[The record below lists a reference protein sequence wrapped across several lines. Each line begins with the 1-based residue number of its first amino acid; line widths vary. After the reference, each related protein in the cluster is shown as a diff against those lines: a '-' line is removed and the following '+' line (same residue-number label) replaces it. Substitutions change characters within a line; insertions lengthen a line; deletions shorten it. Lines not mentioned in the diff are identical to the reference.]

1 MNVHATDRVSHDP
14 TVLVIDIGT
23 SSVKAAVMTGDGRVL
38 SHGRRRIMGPSE
50 ASASFDADRWID
62 ALGHTIPYIVSQYRV
77 DAVVISGNGPTVVAV
92 DRNGM
97 VIDRPLLWL
106 DRRTAGA
113 GDTDS
118 FYLPKI
124 AWFDQH
130 APGADRVRWYLP
142 FPEYLLYRLTG
153 EAVAITPSDEFSRY
167 IWTGDEAKRYGVDTR
182 LLPPFVSIG
191 AVVGRVT
198 ASAAEWTSLAEGTPV
213 VAGGSDFLMSLLGTN
228 TLRPGRTCD
237 RAGTSEGIN
246 HCTSENIQYP
256 GLRTLP
262 HVIPGLY
269 NVAGILSSTGQLF
282 EWFREISGQESRD
295 YGQMMLEILNVPDDA
310 DVPWFFPSVHRGAA
324 WEFQKG
330 MFIGLG
336 AEHDS
341 AAMGRAVVLSIGFAV
356 RETIE
361 ILGDAGAGVH
371 QLNAC
376 GGQAKNGLWTQ
387 MKADIVGVP
396 ISVPEVADAELTGN
410 LCAGLV
416 GLGEA
421 ADLQQA
427 AEGVVRTL
435 HLFEPDPVRHSLFG
449 DQYHHYRDR
458 YAMFRQALESC
469 S

>member
-1 MNVHATDRVSHDP
+1 VNVHATGLTPHSP

-50 ASASFDADRWID
+50 ASASFGAERWTE
-62 ALGHTIPYIVSQYRV
+62 ALGHTIPYIASQYRV

-92 DRNGM
+92 DGNGN

-106 DRRTAGA
+106 DRRSVDA

-130 APGADRVRWYLP
+130 GPGAEEVRWYLP
-142 FPEYLLYRLTG
+142 FPEYLLYLLTG

-167 IWTGDEAKRYGVDTR
+167 IWTDREAARYGIDSG
-182 LLPPFVSIG
+182 LLPPFVPIG
-191 AVVGRVT
+191 TVIGRVT
-198 ASAAEWTSLAEGTPV
+198 AEAAGWTSLAEGIPV
-213 VAGGSDFLMSLLGTN
+213 IAGGSDFLMSLLGTN
-228 TLRPGRTCD
+228 TLRPGCTCD

-246 HCTSENIQYP
+246 HCSSDRVQHP

-282 EWFREISGQESRD
+282 EWFREISGQGSRD

-310 DVPWFFPSVHRGAA
+310 DIPWFFPSVHRGAA

-356 RETIE
+356 RETLE
-361 ILGDAGAGVH
+361 ILGDAGAQVK

-387 MKADIVGVP
+387 MKSDIVGVP

-421 ADLQQA
+421 GDLREAAD
-427 AEGVVRTL
+427 GVVRTL
-435 HLFEPDPVRHSLFG
+435 HLFEPDPARHSLLG
-449 DQYHHYRDR
+449 EQYHHYRER